1 MIWRGNPTESWRTL
15 KLVKLAKLIIGKY
28 ALIISI
34 QNVFEIIELICLSG
48 LNSLT
53 RSIREK
59 ITAHVYQLE

>member
-1 MIWRGNPTESWRTL
+1 MIWRGNPTETKTFTRL
-15 KLVKLAKLIIGKY
+15 AKLAKLIIGKY

-34 QNVFEIIELICLSG
+34 QNVFEITELIRLSG
-48 LNSLT
+48 LNALT